1 MTDRAVELSGLLG
14 RIRSEDVM
22 LRAFTV
28 IASDPVGPVQAPS
41 SERPLGG
48 FPVAIKDIIDT
59 ADMPTG
65 YGSVIYDGN
74 QPRMDG
80 AIITALKQAGAFIV
94 GKTTTTEFATS
105 PPTKTSNPHSAL
117 HTPGGS
123 SAGSAAAVAAG
134 LVPLALGTQ
143 TLGSVLRPA
152 SYCGVVGFK
161 PSYGWFP
168 TAGMKQLASSLDT
181 IGWLAA
187 RVAECERVH
196 RALMPGDAETPPH
209 TLRLAFSRQP
219 NWHLATP
226 DAQAAIETC
235 IGQLRDGG
243 LDIKEVQMPPGFDAM
258 DVTANIIHDFEMH
271 RSLRPELQ
279 AARDKI
285 YPALVARIE
294 RATRWSLADYRAAH
308 ATASAQRAAFS
319 AFMRDY
325 DGVLCLAATG
335 EAPLL
340 ELANTGDPFMNS
352 AWTALHGPC
361 ISLPAMTGAGG
372 LPIGLQIVADRHQDM
387 KLLRLAASIEAE
399 LAS

>member
-1 MTDRAVELSGLLG
+1 MTDRAAELRTLLG
-14 RIRSEDVM
+14 RIRTEDAA

-28 IASDPVGPVQAPS
+28 IASDPVGPVQGPTAD
-41 SERPLGG
+41 RPLGG

-65 YGSVIYDGN
+65 YGSIIYDGN

-80 AIITALKQAGAFIV
+80 AIVTALKQAGAFIV

-105 PPTKTSNPHSAL
+105 PPTATRNPHSAL

-134 LVPLALGTQ
+134 LIPLALGTQ

-181 IGWLAA
+181 IGWLAIG
-187 RVAECERVH
+187 VAECERVH
-196 RALMPGDAETPPH
+196 RALVPDDAEAPPH
-209 TLRLAFSRQP
+209 TLRFAFSRQP

-226 DAQAAIETC
+226 DAQAAIEVC
-235 IGQLRDGG
+235 IGRLRDGG

-258 DVTANIIHDFEMH
+258 DSAANIIHDFEMH
-271 RSLRPELQ
+271 RSLKPELL
-279 AARDKI
+279 AAREKI

-294 RATRWSLADYRAAH
+294 RAARWSLADYRSALGIAA
-308 ATASAQRAAFS
+308 AQRTAFA

-325 DGVLCLAATG
+325 DGVLCLATAG

-340 ELANTGDPFMNS
+340 ELASTGDPLMNS
-352 AWTALHGPC
+352 AWTALHLPC
-361 ISLPAMTGAGG
+361 ISLPVMTGASG

-387 KLLRLAASIEAE
+387 KLLRLAAVIEAKV
-399 LAS
+399 AI